1 MAVRRYGSDTVVEE
15 DNPYWMSFS
24 DIMAGLL
31 VLFILA
37 ALALILELMATKIQ
51 ISQSLQELVKAESVR
66 ADILREVKDELAKSN
81 IVVEI
86 GDNDTVLRI
95 PETTLTFRTN
105 KYGIPSNRELRDR
118 VAEIGNVFSA
128 AIRKEDRWEYLD
140 TIFVEGHTDVRPSN
154 RNMGN
159 WGLSTFRAAAV
170 WLFWDEV
177 LSDDDKLSLLK
188 NHSDDP
194 LFSVSGYGE
203 TRPAQEVQETE
214 EQLRQNRRID
224 LRITVKRPKSED
236 IRNILNEFDG
246 G

>member
-1 MAVRRYGSDTVVEE
+1 MAVRTYRKSTENEE
-15 DNPYWMSFS
+15 ENPYWVSFS

-37 ALALILELMATKIQ
+37 ALALILELMATKIRV
-51 ISQSLQELVKAESVR
+51 SQSLQELVKAESVR
-66 ADILREVKDELAKSN
+66 ADILREVREELAKAN

-95 PETTLTFRTN
+95 PESTLTFKTN
-105 KYGIPSNRELRDR
+105 RFEIPDNVELRNR
-118 VAEIGNVFSA
+118 VRAIGSVLSQ
-128 AIRKEDRWEYLD
+128 AIRKENRWGYLD
-140 TIFVEGHTDVRPSN
+140 TIFVEGHTDIRPSN

-159 WGLSTFRAAAV
+159 WGLSTFRAASV
-170 WLFWDEV
+170 WLFWEESLDNN
-177 LSDDDKLSLLK
+177 SKLSSLM
-188 NHSDDP
+188 NHSNAP

-203 TRPAQEVQETE
+203 TRPTQKIQQTN

-236 IRNILNEFDG
+236 IRNILNEFSKG
-246 G
+246 